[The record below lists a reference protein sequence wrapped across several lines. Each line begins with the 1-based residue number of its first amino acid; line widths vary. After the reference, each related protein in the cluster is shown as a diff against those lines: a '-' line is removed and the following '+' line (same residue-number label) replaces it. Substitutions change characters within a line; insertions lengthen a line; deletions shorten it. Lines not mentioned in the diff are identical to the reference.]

1 MTNKYIHQ
9 FINEYYSK
17 EKILKWNDEFVNLK
31 LNEIDEILKQDISYE
46 NVKKITYNFHLSIEV
61 FTNSRK
67 HIIE

>member
-9 FINEYYSK
+9 FINKYYSK

-46 NVKKITYNFHLSIEV
+46 NVKKITYNCHLSIEV